1 MGALLTRLY
10 GVDQTTPYGFK
21 FSGITLW
28 LLAADAGIQNVI
40 DNFNPNCPRWCDAAS
55 VDVPTLTPSTRR
67 RSRRLAHSTLQ
78 YGMRLDESDARRRF
92 ARLKNAVEGS
102 GPIMLRLTGPP
113 DLYGPYGDV
122 PVYQMRGIGL
132 MFQGSQKYDE
142 LRDSIGQ
149 SFGTAG
155 SSFPHT
161 SLVYDWIGSPRV
173 THDVAEAIR
182 AAVPELSYGAEVV
195 FDGVALVDMRGRSVG
210 EWEVLDR
217 ISLVEPGCDE
227 PIAPTA

>member
-40 DNFNPNCPRWCDAAS
+40 DNFNPNCPRW
-55 VDVPTLTPSTRR
+55 
-67 RSRRLAHSTLQ
+67 LAHSTLQ
-78 YGMRLDESDARRRF
+78 YGMQIGESDARRRF
-92 ARLKNAVEGS
+92 ARLKDAVEGS
-102 GPIMLRLTGPP
+102 GPITLRLTGPP
-113 DLYGPYGDV
+113 DLYGSYGDV
-122 PVYQMRGIGL
+122 PPYQMRGIGL
-132 MFQGSQKYDE
+132 MFRGSQKYDE

-149 SFGTAG
+149 SFGTAV

-182 AAVPELSYGAEVV
+182 AAVPELSYGAEVA

-217 ISLVEPGCDE
+217 ISLAREPGCDE
-227 PIAPTA
+227 PIAATA

>member
-10 GVDQTTPYGFK
+10 GIDQNTPYGFK

-28 LLAADAGIQNVI
+28 LLAADAGVQRVI
-40 DNFNPNCPRWCDAAS
+40 DDFNPNCPRW
-55 VDVPTLTPSTRR
+55 
-67 RSRRLAHSTLQ
+67 LAHSTLQ
-78 YGMRLDESDARRRF
+78 YGMRLDEADARRRF

-102 GPIMLRLTGPP
+102 GPITLRLTGPP

-122 PVYQMRGIGL
+122 PPYQMRGIGV
-132 MFQGSQKYDE
+132 MFRGSQSYEK

-173 THDVAEAIR
+173 TNDVAEAIR

-217 ISLVEPGCDE
+217 VSLAKSNCDS
-227 PIAPTA
+227 

>member
-10 GVDQTTPYGFK
+10 GIDQTTPYGFK

-28 LLAADAGIQNVI
+28 LLAADAGVQRVI
-40 DNFNPNCPRWCDAAS
+40 DNFNPNCPRW
-55 VDVPTLTPSTRR
+55 
-67 RSRRLAHSTLQ
+67 LAHSTLQ
-78 YGMRLDESDARRRF
+78 YGMQIGESDARRRF

-102 GPIMLRLTGPP
+102 GPITLRLTGPP

-122 PVYQMRGIGL
+122 SIYQMRGIGV
-132 MFQGSQKYDE
+132 MFRGSQKYDD
-142 LRDSIGQ
+142 LREHLAESGF
-149 SFGTAG
+149 SA

-173 THDVAEAIR
+173 TSEVADAIR
-182 AAVPELSYGAEVV
+182 AAVPELSYGAEVA
-195 FDGVALVDMRGRSVG
+195 FDAVALVDMRGRSVG

-227 PIAPTA
+227 TIAATA

>member
-28 LLAADAGIQNVI
+28 LLAADAGVQRVI
-40 DNFNPNCPRWCDAAS
+40 DNFNPNCPRW
-55 VDVPTLTPSTRR
+55 
-67 RSRRLAHSTLQ
+67 LAHSTLQ
-78 YGMRLDESDARRRF
+78 YGMQIGESDARQRF
-92 ARLKNAVEGS
+92 ARLRDAVQGS
-102 GPIMLRLTGPP
+102 GPITLRLTGPP

-122 PVYQMRGIGL
+122 PPYQMRGIGV
-132 MFQGSQKYDE
+132 MFRGSPAYAD
-142 LRDSIGQ
+142 LREHLAESGF
-149 SFGTAG
+149 SA

-173 THDVAEAIR
+173 TSEVADAIR
-182 AAVPELSYGAEVV
+182 AAVPQLSYGAEVS
-195 FDGVALVDMRGRSVG
+195 FDGIALVDMRSRSVG

-217 ISLVEPGCDE
+217 ISLAREPGCDE
-227 PIAPTA
+227 TIAPTA